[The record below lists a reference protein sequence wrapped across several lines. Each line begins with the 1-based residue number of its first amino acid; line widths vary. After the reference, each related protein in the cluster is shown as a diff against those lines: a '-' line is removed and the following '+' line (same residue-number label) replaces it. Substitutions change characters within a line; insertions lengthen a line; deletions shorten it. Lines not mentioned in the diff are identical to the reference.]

1 MNPRSFNIQRCLLF
15 LAVLCMAG
23 LSSCVCSTGNY
34 FKNLGREGQCILME
48 TRADNTLELYR
59 GQNKIYAKGTLT
71 TFREYDPVW
80 VSDINRADLTYKLT
94 SADAPRQT
102 VYQELQLVR
111 FSLPPDFEGQK
122 YLDKWQS
129 AGTPYLTELPE
140 GARPYYSRIS
150 LVSSGDYP
158 HVDDGGRLRPAI
170 MTEQTGATLHA
181 LYAYPMAAICYAG
194 IDAPVMVA
202 QGLVAVVLLP
212 FVVIYYLVD

>member
-1 MNPRSFNIQRCLLF
+1 MNPRSFNLHRYLLF
-15 LAVLCMAG
+15 LAVLCMVG

-34 FKNLGREGQCILME
+34 FKNLGRQGQCILME

-111 FSLPPDFEGQK
+111 FPLPPDSEGK
-122 YLDKWQS
+122 SYLDKWQS

-140 GARPYYSRIS
+140 GARPYHSRIS
-150 LVSSGDYP
+150 LCPEYP
-158 HVDDGGRLRPAI
+158 HVNDGGNLRPAI
-170 MTEQTGATLHA
+170 MTEQTEATLHA
-181 LYAYPMAAICYAG
+181 LYAYPMAAVCYAG

-202 QGLVAVVLLP
+202 QGLVAVVVLP
-212 FVVIYYLVD
+212 FVGIYYLVD